1 MKANAAVFKR
11 LPIYL
16 QFLRGLPEETV
27 NVSAAAIARDIGYGD
42 VQVRKDLALVSG
54 EGKPKTGYEKTRL
67 IKSLEDYL
75 GYSSAKK
82 AVIIGAGKL
91 GLALMDYKGFN
102 EWGLEISAA
111 FDNDEARVNPSNNI
125 FGMESLSG
133 YCEEN
138 GIKIGIIAV
147 PAKAAQEVCDR
158 LCEASVKAIWS
169 FAPVSLKVPDGVT
182 VQYENMAASV
192 ASILCGIEE

>member
-1 MKANAAVFKR
+1 MKANATVLKR
-11 LPIYL
+11 LPVYL
-16 QFLRGLPEETV
+16 QFLRCLPEETV
-27 NVSAAAIARDIGYGD
+27 NISAAAIARSIGYGD

-91 GLALMDYKGFN
+91 GLALMEYEGFR

-111 FDNDEARVNPSNNI
+111 FDNNEARINTSKNVYGIEN
-125 FGMESLSG
+125 LSG
-133 YCEEN
+133 FCKEN

-147 PAKAAQEVCDR
+147 PAAAAQEVCDL
-158 LCEASVKAIWS
+158 LCKASVKAIWS
-169 FAPVSLKVPDGVT
+169 FAPVSLKVPEGIS
-182 VQYENMAASV
+182 VQYENMAASI
-192 ASILCGIEE
+192 ASVLCSIEE

>member
-11 LPIYL
+11 LPVYL
-16 QFLRGLPEETV
+16 QFLRCLPEETV
-27 NVSAAAIARDIGYGD
+27 NISAAAIARNIGYGD

-54 EGKPKTGYEKTRL
+54 EGKPKTGYEKLRL

-75 GYSSAKK
+75 GYSTVKK

-111 FDNDEARVNPSNNI
+111 FDVDKSIINPSENIYGIDNLSVYCKENN
-125 FGMESLSG
+125 
-133 YCEEN
+133 
-138 GIKIGIIAV
+138 IKIGIIAV
-147 PAKAAQEVCDR
+147 PASAAQEVCDL

-169 FAPVSLKVPDGVT
+169 FAPVSLKVPEGVT
-182 VQYENMAASV
+182 VQYENMAASI
-192 ASILCGIEE
+192 ASVLCSIED

>member
-1 MKANAAVFKR
+1 MKANATVLKR
-11 LPIYL
+11 LPVYL
-16 QFLRGLPEETV
+16 QFLRCLPEETV
-27 NVSAAAIARDIGYGD
+27 NISAAAIARSIGYGD

-91 GLALMDYKGFN
+91 GLALMEYEGFR
-102 EWGLEISAA
+102 EWGLEIAAA
-111 FDNDEARVNPSNNI
+111 FDNNEAKINPSKNVYGIEN
-125 FGMESLSG
+125 LSG
-133 YCEEN
+133 FCKEN

-147 PAKAAQEVCDR
+147 PAAAAQEVCDL

-169 FAPVSLKVPDGVT
+169 FAPVSLKVPKGVS
-182 VQYENMAASV
+182 VQYENMAASI
-192 ASILCGIEE
+192 ASVLCSIEE

>member
-27 NVSAAAIARDIGYGD
+27 NISAAAIARDIGYGD

-147 PAKAAQEVCDR
+147 PAQAAQEVCDR

>member
-1 MKANAAVFKR
+1 MKANAAVLKR
-11 LPIYL
+11 LPVYL
-16 QFLRGLPEETV
+16 QFLRCLPEETV
-27 NVSAAAIARDIGYGD
+27 NISAAAIARSIGYGD

-54 EGKPKTGYEKTRL
+54 EGKPKTGYEKAGL

-75 GYSSAKK
+75 GYSSPQK

-91 GLALMDYKGFN
+91 GLALMEYEGFR

-111 FDNDEARVNPSNNI
+111 FDNNEARINPSKNVHGI
-125 FGMESLSG
+125 EMLSDFCKG
-133 YCEEN
+133 N

-147 PAKAAQEVCDR
+147 PAAAAQEVCDL

-169 FAPVSLKVPDGVT
+169 FAPASLKVPEGIA
-182 VQYENMAASV
+182 VQYENMAASI
-192 ASILCGIEE
+192 ASVLCSIEE

>member
-1 MKANAAVFKR
+1 MKANAAVLKR
-11 LPIYL
+11 LPVYL
-16 QFLRGLPEETV
+16 QFLRCLPEETV
-27 NVSAAAIARDIGYGD
+27 NISAAAIARDIGYGD

-54 EGKPKTGYEKTRL
+54 EGKPKTGYEKSRL

-75 GYSSAKK
+75 GYSTVKK

-111 FDNDEARVNPSNNI
+111 FDSDETKLNPSKNI
-125 FGMESLSG
+125 YGIESLFAFCG
-133 YCEEN
+133 EN
-138 GIKIGIIAV
+138 NIKIGIIAV
-147 PAKAAQEVCDR
+147 PSSAAQEVCDL

-169 FAPVSLKVPDGVT
+169 FAPVSLKVPDGVA
-182 VQYENMAASV
+182 VQYENMAASI